1 MRAESRLA
9 LALALALASTPA
21 FADWKRDYA
30 LGERAVR
37 AEDWAEAEARFRQ
50 AAREE
55 PAPSDRKR
63 FEGVVFRDYAPQF
76 WAGFAAWKQGEC
88 ERAMDYWR
96 DGANDPAVLA
106 KIKDFKAQQD
116 RAMAE
121 CSRQLA
127 ANTPAPAPAQ
137 PPAAA
142 TPPVADVPTPAR
154 PAQPAGT
161 PASTGQAPS
170 QAAPVAP
177 TVAST
182 STSRPAPQPATTA
195 PAPTPASTG
204 TPATAAPAASAAP
217 ALLVGTVEAWLAGRS
232 AEVLRADPT
241 SVADGRARAQLH
253 LFRAAA
259 RHAEAELVEGDDSR
273 FDAAR
278 EDVRAARRALATL
291 SPDATLFSPRFRSF
305 WQQTR

>member
-1 MRAESRLA
+1 MRAEARLA
-9 LALALALASTPA
+9 VALALALASAPA

-30 LGERAVR
+30 LGERALR

-55 PAPSDRKR
+55 PTPSDRKR

-76 WAGFAAWKQGEC
+76 WAGIAAWRQGEC
-88 ERAMDYWR
+88 GRAIDYFR

-106 KIKDFKAQQD
+106 KIKDFKSQQD
-116 RAMAE
+116 RAVAE
-121 CSRQLA
+121 CTRQLA
-127 ANTPAPAPAQ
+127 AAAPAPAAQPPAPAPTPAPAPVATTTAPAGPTSPGSAAATRPATTPAAGVSQPAVNVPARPSQAAVTPAPAPA
-137 PPAAA
+137 P
-142 TPPVADVPTPAR
+142 
-154 PAQPAGT
+154 
-161 PASTGQAPS
+161 
-170 QAAPVAP
+170 APV
-177 TVAST
+177 
-182 STSRPAPQPATTA
+182 
-195 PAPTPASTG
+195 
-204 TPATAAPAASAAP
+204 PAASAAP
-217 ALLVGTVEAWLAGRS
+217 GALVGAVDAWLAGRT
-232 AEVLRADPT
+232 AEVLRTDPA
-241 SVADGRARAQLH
+241 SVADGRTRAQLH

-291 SPDATLFSPRFRSF
+291 SPDAVLFSPRFRSF

>member
-1 MRAESRLA
+1 MRADSRLA
-9 LALALALASTPA
+9 LALALALSSTPA
-21 FADWKRDYA
+21 LADWKRDYA

-37 AEDWAEAEARFRQ
+37 AENWTEAEARFRQ

-63 FEGVVFRDYAPQF
+63 FEGVVFRDYAPHF

-88 ERAMDYWR
+88 ERAMEYWR

-116 RAMAE
+116 RAMAD
-121 CSRQLA
+121 CTRQLA
-127 ANTPAPAPAQ
+127 AN
-137 PPAAA
+137 
-142 TPPVADVPTPAR
+142 
-154 PAQPAGT
+154 
-161 PASTGQAPS
+161 
-170 QAAPVAP
+170 
-177 TVAST
+177 
-182 STSRPAPQPATTA
+182 A
-195 PAPTPASTG
+195 PAPTPAAAPPAPAPAPAAQPPPVASRPAPTPATTTPASTAQVPARPAG
-204 TPATAAPAASAAP
+204 AASTPAPSTASARPERPAVTPAPATAATAP
-217 ALLVGTVEAWLAGRS
+217 ALLVGTVEAWLAGRN

-241 SVADGRARAQLH
+241 SVADGRTRAQLH

-291 SPDATLFSPRFRSF
+291 SPDAMLFSPRFRSF